1 MRYDEKFITSRDG
14 DLYNLTLTKLSFTDI
29 GSNFTCKA
37 ENEVG
42 FSRAF
47 IEVTG
52 ISTSSSLKAFLVP
65 LNEYF
70 VTLF

>member
-52 ISTSSSLKAFLVP
+52 ISTSSTLKSFWFQGKLSK
-65 LNEYF
+65 
-70 VTLF
+70 TI